1 MDIIAERFPRAPGQ
15 TPRAAAACYAAA
27 VLTAA
32 VAIAYGLFRGD
43 GRSVAVGLLT
53 ATGGAI
59 LWCAIGTALALLA
72 QLADRP

>member
-1 MDIIAERFPRAPGQ
+1 MDIIGERFPRAPSQ

-32 VAIAYGLFRGD
+32 VAVAYGLFGGT
-43 GRSVAVGLLT
+43 GRSVAIGLLV
-53 ATGGAI
+53 AVGGAI
-59 LWCAIGTALALLA
+59 LWCAVGTALALLA